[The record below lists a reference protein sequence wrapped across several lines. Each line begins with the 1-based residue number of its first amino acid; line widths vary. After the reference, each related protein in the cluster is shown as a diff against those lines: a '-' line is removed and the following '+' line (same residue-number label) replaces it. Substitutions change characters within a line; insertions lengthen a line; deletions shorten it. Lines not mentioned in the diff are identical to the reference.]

1 MANWQKPETVALW
14 LMIGVTLVL
23 VLIGV
28 LILFTRVYIR
38 RIVAEQ
44 DEKNQLKLEHQKNLL
59 LDSIRVQERERNRI
73 AADLHDGLIARLNV
87 LLLLIHSS
95 EEKEK
100 STGMLKESI
109 TQARRISHDLSP
121 PLLHE
126 TTLPDLINSFVSP
139 VNAMMKVRFF
149 VTDYSEH
156 EAEDDT
162 KLQLLRIVQEIVNNA
177 IKYSEATQLE
187 VSLRVTPL
195 RVFLLITDNGK
206 GFSMEEKSKGLGM
219 KNIEMR
225 VQALNGDYRLK
236 TAPEKGVRYLVFC

>member
-38 RIVAEQ
+38 RIVNEQ

-87 LLLLIHSS
+87 LLLMIHSA

-100 STGMLKESI
+100 STGMLKDSI

-126 TTLPDLINSFVSP
+126 TALPDLIHSFVSP
-139 VNAMMKVRFF
+139 VNSLMNVRFF
-149 VTDYSEH
+149 VTDFTEQ
-156 EAEDDT
+156 EAKDDT
-162 KLQLLRIVQEIVNNA
+162 KLQLLRIVQEIVNNC

-187 VSLRVTPL
+187 VSLRLTPS
-195 RVFLLITDNGK
+195 RIFLLIADNGK
-206 GFSMEEKSKGLGM
+206 GFAVDEKSKGLGM

-236 TAPEKGVRYLVFC
+236 TAPGKGVRYLVFC